1 MEVLIFIIAFIASFV
16 FSLGGI
22 GSAVILVPIMIS
34 MGIPINS
41 AKPIG
46 LFINTVSM
54 AGASISNIKH
64 KRLDFKMG
72 IPIIVFSFIFA
83 IVGAYI
89 SQFIPSSYILIL
101 FIGFLI
107 FSGLMFLFYKKKEV
121 ETYRSDVPYVALSLI
136 GGGAGLLSGLLGIGG
151 GSIIAPLML
160 MLGLNPKKIAAI
172 TAFVVPFSSFS
183 GFITYWA
190 MGSVDWKILAIAS
203 VAGVA
208 GATLGTAVM
217 QKNLSAASVKKI
229 LAVIL
234 LIMAVKLIFKLL

>member
-1 MEVLIFIIAFIASFV
+1 MEILIFIIAFIASFV

-83 IVGAYI
+83 IIGAYI
-89 SQFIPSSYILIL
+89 SKFIPNTYILIL

-107 FSGLMFLFYKKKEV
+107 FSGLMFLFYKKKET
-121 ETYRSDVPYVALSLI
+121 EIYRADTPYIALSLI

-183 GFITYWA
+183 AFITYWA

-203 VAGVA
+203 IAGVA
-208 GATLGTAVM
+208 GATLGTALM
-217 QKNLSAASVKKI
+217 QKKLSAASVKKI
-229 LAVIL
+229 LAIIL
-234 LIMAVKLIFKLL
+234 LVMAVKLIFKLL

>member
-1 MEVLIFIIAFIASFV
+1 MEILIFIIAFIASFV

-41 AKPIG
+41 AKSIG

-83 IVGAYI
+83 IIGAYI
-89 SQFIPSSYILIL
+89 SKFIPNTYILIL

-107 FSGLMFLFYKKKEV
+107 FSGLMFLFYKKKET
-121 ETYRSDVPYVALSLI
+121 ETYRADTPYIALSLI

-183 GFITYWA
+183 AFITYWA

-203 VAGVA
+203 IAGIA
-208 GATLGTAVM
+208 GATLGTALM
-217 QKNLSAASVKKI
+217 QKKLSAASVKKI
-229 LAVIL
+229 LAIIL